1 MPVKKQGNF
10 FFFSHFFY
18 DFGKSKLIDFSSCA
32 LSENEQKENGKSI
45 TEIPRKRKI
54 LNIIIIIII
63 KVEMKFHC
71 MACNKKEFPSLPLS
85 FLSENAFCIILK
97 KKQKICEVNA

>member
-1 MPVKKQGNF
+1 MPVKKQGNFF

-45 TEIPRKRKI
+45 KEIPRKRKFST
-54 LNIIIIIII
+54 LL
-63 KVEMKFHC
+63 
-71 MACNKKEFPSLPLS
+71 SLL
-85 FLSENAFCIILK
+85 LLK
-97 KKQKICEVNA
+97 LK